1 MKMNIRTLKS
11 AWRYRKYLWKYRAL
25 IRHRREL
32 AGVVLTA
39 GAIILANCAYRYSA
53 AHRAPRIEA

>member
-11 AWRYRKYLWKYRAL
+11 AWKYRAL